1 MRKGDE
7 MKKILKSTQSII
19 CSFMVMCLMCSRAPM
34 QVRAEE
40 TSVSASDVQ
49 AEEIS
54 VSVSDVQAE
63 ETSVSASDAQ
73 VYQVTENVYYVDA
86 VNGND
91 ENDGHSIGTAW
102 KTLEKVNSH
111 TFEAGERTAV
121 AQGKRHGGKSHQDR
135 QLRRR
140 GKACDQR
147 CRCLKCR
154 LSGKSGILG
163 DR

>member
-1 MRKGDE
+1 

-19 CSFMVMCLMCSRAPM
+19 CSFMAMCLMCSMAPM

-63 ETSVSASDAQ
+63 ETSASASDAQ

-86 VNGND
+86 VPG
-91 ENDGHSIGTAW
+91 SS
-102 KTLEKVNSH
+102 LQS
-111 TFEAGERTAV
+111 
-121 AQGKRHGGKSHQDR
+121 
-135 QLRRR
+135 LP
-140 GKACDQR
+140 
-147 CRCLKCR
+147 
-154 LSGKSGILG
+154 
-163 DR
+163 